1 MMKIDSEA
9 SKVFAP
15 QRTVSVTSGSIFL
28 YCLWRERRKNRILDD
43 GGLELLF
50 VEAYDVS
57 LYSNRWREPDNEK
70 EITTTDGQAFR
81 AICSERVN
89 ELESGIIPLLA
100 KGWLRH

>member
-9 SKVFAP
+9 SKAFAP

-57 LYSNRWREPDNEK
+57 RYSNRWREPDNEK
-70 EITTTDGQAFR
+70 EITTTPMDKLFDPSAQN
-81 AICSERVN
+81 V
-89 ELESGIIPLLA
+89 
-100 KGWLRH
+100 